1 MASSG
6 PRALAGPA
14 SFRATRASGSQAAKR
29 LVGFAHLADLGSFS
43 SVYCYPGTR
52 EAWDEVTPD
61 SSGYA
66 LVWTSRF
73 EVHIDQ
79 VIALAGRVEPIQQT
93 A

>member
-1 MASSG
+1 MGATTPVILKVETPAHGRVVIDASD
-6 PRALAGPA
+6 
-14 SFRATRASGSQAAKR
+14 GSR
-29 LVGFAHLADLGSFS
+29 YEADLGSFS
-43 SVYCYPGTR
+43 SVYCYPKTR

-73 EVHIDQ
+73 EVHVDQ
-79 VIALAGRVEPIQQT
+79 VIALASHAEPIQRT

>member
-1 MASSG
+1 MGAANPVILRVETPEHGRVVIEASN
-6 PRALAGPA
+6 
-14 SFRATRASGSQAAKR
+14 GSR
-29 LVGFAHLADLGSFS
+29 YEADLGSFS
-43 SVYCYPGTR
+43 SVYCYPTTR
-52 EAWDEVTPD
+52 AAWEEVTPD

-79 VIALAGRVEPIQQT
+79 VMALANRVEPIQRT

>member
-1 MASSG
+1 MDATHPVILKVATPDHGRVVIDASNG
-6 PRALAGPA
+6 MRYE
-14 SFRATRASGSQAAKR
+14 T
-29 LVGFAHLADLGSFS
+29 DLGSFS
-43 SVYCYPGTR
+43 DVYCYPRTR
-52 EAWDEVTPD
+52 AAWDEVTAD

-79 VIALAGRVEPIQQT
+79 VIALANRVTPIQRS